1 MRTHAAPGRIYL
13 IPLLA
18 VVTLAA
24 CSTSRRARDIG
35 PREQVTIGY
44 DRVDSEDVTGSVA
57 SLTAEE
63 IETMRVTRVE
73 ELIRDRMPGV
83 LVTRM
88 PNGDYSFRIRG
99 TRSLI
104 GSNEPLLVIDGM
116 PINPS
121 VMHATLANLSPGNIA
136 RIDVLKDAG
145 STGAYG
151 ARGANG
157 VILITTTAYNQR

>member
-1 MRTHAAPGRIYL
+1 MRTHAAPGRLYVV
-13 IPLLA
+13 PLLA
-18 VVTLAA
+18 VTALAA
-24 CSTSRRARDIG
+24 CSTRRPVDVG

-57 SLTAEE
+57 SLTADE
-63 IETMRVTRVE
+63 IEAVRVTRVE
-73 ELIRDRMPGV
+73 ELIRDRLPGV
-83 LVTRM
+83 QVTRM

-104 GSNEPLLVIDGM
+104 GNNEPLLVIDGV

-121 VMHATLANLSPGNIA
+121 VMHAALANLAPGNVA

-157 VILITTTAYNQR
+157 VILITTTAFSQ